1 MLILASQSP
10 RRQELLQLLGVTFTI
25 KTADIDETMDMAYT
39 PQHEVR
45 QVAARKAAKI
55 AESADP
61 GDVIISADTIVVIG
75 GEILGKPKDKADAHR
90 MLRLLAGQTHEVMTG
105 LCVRQGERVK
115 DDVVITRVT
124 FRPLSDEE
132 IDAYIATGDP
142 MDKAGAYGVQ
152 GRAATFVSSLDGDF
166 FSVMGLPVCRL
177 TEMLREFDVKILG
190 VSSPKGHAYEK

>member
-10 RRQELLQLLGVTFTI
+10 RRQELLGLLGVDFTI
-25 KTADIDETMDMAYT
+25 KTADVDEHMDPAQT

-45 QVAARKAAKI
+45 LVAARKAAKI
-55 AESADP
+55 AETADP

-75 GEILGKPKDKADAHR
+75 GEILGKPKDTADAHR

-105 LCVRQGERVK
+105 LCVRRGKRVES
-115 DDVVITRVT
+115 DVVITRVT
-124 FRPLSDEE
+124 FRPLSDDE

-142 MDKAGAYGVQ
+142 MDKAGSYGVQ
-152 GRAATFVSSLDGDF
+152 GRAATFVSGLDGDF

-177 TEMLREFDVKILG
+177 TELLRGFDVKILG
-190 VSSPKGHAYEK
+190 V

>member
-75 GEILGKPKDKADAHR
+75 GEILGKPKDTADAHR